1 MIRWVVVIFLALTVF
16 SALIPEL
23 RRLGIGRVPGDMR
36 VKLFGKILVLPFGST
51 LIIFAVVILVA
62 ELQK

>member
-36 VKLFGKILVLPFGST
+36 IKLFGKILVLPFGST
-51 LIIFAVVILVA
+51 LIIFALVILVA